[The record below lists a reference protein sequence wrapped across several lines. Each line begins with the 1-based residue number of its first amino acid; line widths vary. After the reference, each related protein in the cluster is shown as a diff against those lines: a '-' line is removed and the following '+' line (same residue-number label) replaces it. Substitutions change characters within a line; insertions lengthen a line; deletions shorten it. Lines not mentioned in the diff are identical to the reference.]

1 MIFGTRIGQKPKSGQ
16 ISKTNPE
23 NSPGEIFVKSFRK
36 VIFGLISIN
45 EVIGL
50 ILAICGGISVLGGAF
65 VYILKVL
72 GWIRKPEQEQNSKLH
87 DHEIRIT
94 KLEQKSNNDYEE
106 IEELKK
112 QNYLL
117 LTAMLATIK
126 HQINGDDVESLK
138 ECSASIE
145 KYVKDRAIFGR

>member
-1 MIFGTRIGQKPKSGQ
+1 M
-16 ISKTNPE
+16 
-23 NSPGEIFVKSFRK
+23 
-36 VIFGLISIN
+36 IFGLISVN
-45 EVIGL
+45 DVIGL

-65 VYILKVL
+65 AYVAKVF
-72 GWIRKPEQEQNSKLH
+72 GWIRKPEHEQNLKLQ
-87 DHEIRIT
+87 DHETRIK
-94 KLEQKSNNDYEE
+94 KLENKSDNDYEE

>member
-1 MIFGTRIGQKPKSGQ
+1 MRTGQRTKSGQ
-16 ISKTNPE
+16 IRKTNPK
-23 NSPGEIFVKSFRK
+23 NSPGEILVKSFRK
-36 VIFGLISIN
+36 VIFGLIAIN

-50 ILAICGGISVLGGAF
+50 ILAICGSISILGGAF
-65 VYILKVL
+65 AYVAKVF
-72 GWIRKPEQEQNSKLH
+72 GWIRKPEHEQNLKLQ
-87 DHEIRIT
+87 DHEIRIQ
-94 KLEQKSNNDYEE
+94 KLENKAANDFEE

-145 KYVKDRAIFGR
+145 TYVKDRAIFGR

>member
-1 MIFGTRIGQKPKSGQ
+1 MIL
-16 ISKTNPE
+16 
-23 NSPGEIFVKSFRK
+23 
-36 VIFGLISIN
+36 GLISIN
-45 EVIGL
+45 EAIGL
-50 ILAICGGISVLGGAF
+50 ILAICGGISALGGAF
-65 VYILKVL
+65 AYIAKVF
-72 GWIRKPEQEQNSKLH
+72 GWIRKPEQEQNLKLQ
-87 DHEIRIT
+87 DHETRIK
-94 KLEQKSNNDYEE
+94 KLENKSENDFKE

-126 HQINGDDVESLK
+126 HQIDGNDVESLK